1 MPVIGRLNE
10 QVNDVLIDPIGKRRT
25 RDDGDAPHAPA
36 NDSRRDATDDDATDN
51 DATSDAARDDDARRA
66 HSEKARTHVENDDTR
81 AGDDEQLPVWLL

>member
-25 RDDGDAPHAPA
+25 RDDGGAPHAPA
-36 NDSRRDATDDDATDN
+36 NNARRDATDDDATDE
-51 DATSDAARDDDARRA
+51 DARDGDARRA